1 MLVEKLTC
9 VWLAI
14 KSMCFDVS
22 MLGPGFWYGQSNR
35 YVFSHL
41 TVNDGLPQTNLR
53 DIFKDS
59 RDFIGFVAMEE
70 LPDMMA

>member
-1 MLVEKLTC
+1 MFDWRLKVCVLMFLMLLP
-9 VWLAI
+9 WL
-14 KSMCFDVS
+14 
-22 MLGPGFWYGQSNR
+22 GYGQSNR